1 MNRPSCSISRL
12 PRMGLPQVRLVSGQA
27 LGIFGVLLLCG
38 LNCPVLGQIAFEKG
52 PIHYS
57 TAPVHD
63 PIAQLQQ
70 KIDSGE
76 LKLAFD
82 SRQEYLPALLEAL
95 AVPPSSQML
104 VFSKTSFQLQKINPR
119 RPRAIYFSDNV
130 YLGWVQQGDVIEA
143 ASIDPELGAIF
154 YTLDVNQSDRP
165 QFVRDQGQCL
175 VCHASSRTQGVP
187 GLLVRSVFSD
197 RSGHPIIGSG
207 TFNIDHASPIN
218 KRWGGWYVTGTHGQQ
233 RHMGNQVADTRAK
246 PVTIDREAGA
256 NVTQLSSRI
265 NTHPYLIPHSD
276 LIALMVLE
284 HQSQMQNRIT
294 RATYETRSAMAYD
307 QVMNKAL
314 DRPIDTMSDS
324 TRRRIDA
331 VVEKLVRYLLYVEE
345 VQLTAP
351 MEGTSSFS
359 TDFPQTGPRDSQG
372 RSLRD
377 FDLQTRLF
385 KYPCSYLIYSAS
397 FDALPQEVQQPVY
410 QRLWDILTS
419 LDSNPEFEHLST
431 SSRKAILEILR
442 ETKTGLPAYWTPSG

>member
-1 MNRPSCSISRL
+1 MNRSSYSIPWTPSL
-12 PRMGLPQVRLVSGQA
+12 GLPQAGFWICVA
-27 LGIFGVLLLCG
+27 VLLG
-38 LNCPVLGQIAFEKG
+38 GFPRSVVGQIAFEKG

-63 PIAQLQQ
+63 SIATLQ
-70 KIDSGE
+70 KKLDSGE
-76 LKLAFD
+76 VKLSYD
-82 SRQEYLPALLEAL
+82 SQQEYLPALLEAL
-95 AVPPSSQML
+95 AVPRSSQML
-104 VFSKTSFQLQKINPR
+104 VFSKTSLQLQKINPA
-119 RPRAIYFSDNV
+119 RPRAIYFSDTV

-143 ASIDPELGAIF
+143 VSIDPELGPIF
-154 YTLDVNQSDRP
+154 YALDVNQTDRP

-218 KRWGGWYVTGTHGQQ
+218 KRWGGWYVTGTHGRQ
-233 RHMGNQVADTRAK
+233 RHMGNQVADSQAK
-246 PVTIDREAGA
+246 PVTLDREAGA
-256 NVTQLSSRI
+256 NVTQLNSRL

-294 RATYETRSAMAYD
+294 RAAYETRSAMAYD

-314 DRPIDTMSDS
+314 ERPLDTMSDS
-324 TRRRIDA
+324 TQRRIDT
-331 VVEKLVRYLLYVEE
+331 VVEKLLRYLLYVEE

-351 MEGTSSFS
+351 MKGTSSFA

-377 FDLQTRLF
+377 FDLQSHLF
-385 KYPCSYLIYSAS
+385 KYRCSYLIYSAS
-397 FDALPQEVQQPVY
+397 FDALPPEVQKPVF
-410 QRLWDILTS
+410 QRLWDILTG
-419 LDSNPEFEHLST
+419 LDTDSEFEHLST
-431 SSRKAILEILR
+431 SERKAILEILQ
-442 ETKTGLPAYWTPSG
+442 ETKAGLPAYWTPAG